1 MGTLDDLGACID
13 TASLEPMGNQLR
25 HNILTFTI
33 FIYMMTS
40 TTYNILDMGLQM
52 VGNPRLAVSIY
63 T

>member
-25 HNILTFTI
+25 HNILTLTI

-40 TTYNILDMGLQM
+40 TTYNILVLGLQM
-52 VGNPRLAVSIY
+52 VENPRLVVSIY